1 VLAEAARQQHR
12 LDQIWFIPTAMPPH
26 KTARGLAGGA
36 HRLAMVRLAVRGN
49 PAFKVRDV
57 ELRRGGLSYTLE
69 TVRALQQRHP
79 RHVWFLIVGADMLA
93 VRWYGLPELA
103 RRCTFLVAGRAGA
116 GVRHRFPRMRRLTM
130 PTLDISSSMIR
141 QALRRGQSVRYLV
154 PEAVDR
160 YLRRHRLY
168 RR

>member
-12 LDQIWFIPTAMPPH
+12 LDQVWFIPTAMPPH
-26 KTARGLAGGA
+26 KTARGLANGA
-36 HRLAMVRLAVRGN
+36 HRLAMVRLAVRGHA
-49 PAFKVRDV
+49 AFRACDV
-57 ELRRGGLSYTLE
+57 EVARGGISYTLE

-79 RHVWFLIVGADMLA
+79 RSVWFLIVGADMLK

-116 GVRHRFPRMRRLTM
+116 DVRERFPRMRRLTM

-141 QALRRGQSVRYLV
+141 TALRRGRSVRYLV